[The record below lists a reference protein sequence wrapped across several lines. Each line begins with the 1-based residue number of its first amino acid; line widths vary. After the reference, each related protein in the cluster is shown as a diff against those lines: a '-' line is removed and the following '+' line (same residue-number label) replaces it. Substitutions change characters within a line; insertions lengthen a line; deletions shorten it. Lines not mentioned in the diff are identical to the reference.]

1 MKIVGGTEL
10 FWKSKSR
17 SEKVEG
23 PEATLAAQPEKSAS
37 EKMQASAEVIAAE
50 LRNYEKAS
58 LEQER
63 SEPDFELVEAQRK
76 LDAARKIV
84 RDGRLSYALIRQLL
98 HHVAYWSSWISR
110 SDFQKNVSFDAKEIT
125 ASREVLEGKHRSTT
139 KDAISFVFEDVKY
152 ACVIYDKGYS
162 QAPGD
167 TYKFG
172 EVEFWVA
179 EKMVLKLSIIE
190 DYSKE
195 YSQWEFGDVMAFHSG
210 EWMTA
215 LVKIASQI
223 EQRER
228 QKRDA
233 FHVERVT
240 DAGKNITLDPK
251 I

>member
-1 MKIVGGTEL
+1 M
-10 FWKSKSR
+10 FWKSKNK
-17 SEKVEG
+17 SEQVESLQTQLSA
-23 PEATLAAQPEKSAS
+23 PLEKSAS

-58 LEQER
+58 LDQER
-63 SEPDFELVEAQRK
+63 SEPDIELLEAQRK

-110 SDFQKNVSFDAKEIT
+110 TDFQKHVSFDAKEISAT
-125 ASREVLEGKHRSTT
+125 REELEGKFSSTT
-139 KDAISFVFEDVKY
+139 KDTVSFVFEDAKY
-152 ACVIYDKGYS
+152 TCVIHDKGYS
-162 QAPGD
+162 NAPGD

-179 EKMVLKLSIIE
+179 EKIVLKLSIVE

-215 LVKIASQI
+215 LIKMASQI

-233 FHVERVT
+233 FHVDQVIV
-240 DAGKNITLDPK
+240 AGENITLDPQP
-251 I
+251 